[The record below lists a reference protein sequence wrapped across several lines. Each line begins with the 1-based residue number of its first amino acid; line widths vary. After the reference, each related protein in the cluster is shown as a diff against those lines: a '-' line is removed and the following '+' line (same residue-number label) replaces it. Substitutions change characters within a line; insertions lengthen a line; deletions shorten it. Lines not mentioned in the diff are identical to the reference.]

1 MLHCSV
7 AVTDLFYLGYHFPS
21 TIISIGPS
29 FPLGHHFHWAIISTR
44 PLFLFGLYQVF
55 MDYVK
60 IQRSRT

>member
-1 MLHCSV
+1 MLLHCSV

-21 TIISIGPS
+21 T
-29 FPLGHHFHWAIISTR
+29 IISTR

-60 IQRSRT
+60 IQRSKT